1 MSPAQKS
8 TVRIVAASFV
18 AGAGAMIF
26 AGLAAP
32 LALQGGLSIR
42 EAWAATVEQEQ
53 PLIQPLD
60 VAAINAQLAD
70 AERSM
75 EGSRAATEAAMAR
88 LDRLSGR

>member
-1 MSPAQKS
+1 MSPAQRNS
-8 TVRIVAASFV
+8 IRIVSASFL
-18 AGAGAMIF
+18 AGAVAMLF
-26 AGLAAP
+26 AGLVAP
-32 LALQGGLSIR
+32 LAMQGGLSIR

-53 PLIQPLD
+53 PLIEPLD